1 MRRSKSG
8 DILFMTGY
16 AGLKGTCE
24 LVNEKKEELKKR
36 FSGSFIKAAEK
47 LYDENPDIADRIDEM
62 KNMAAEIFE
71 VGKDGIFAALWDFA
85 AEVELGL
92 EVDIKS
98 IPVRQ
103 ETIEITDFLDVNPYE
118 ISAEGSLLISA
129 DRDECREL
137 SVFLRE
143 MGINTDTIGK
153 FTGQNER
160 VLRNGDQKR
169 FLTPVSRIEDEK
181 RLRESQKK

>member
-1 MRRSKSG
+1 MLHSKAG
-8 DILFMTGY
+8 DILIMTGY
-16 AGLKGTCE
+16 AGLKGTCG
-24 LVNEKKEELKKR
+24 LIAEKKEELEKR
-36 FSGSFIKAAEK
+36 FSGSFLRASEK
-47 LYDENPDIADRIDEM
+47 LIYMQSDIEERR
-62 KNMAAEIFE
+62 AEIKTPASDIFE

-85 AEVELGL
+85 AEAELGL

-137 SVFLRE
+137 SVFLKE
-143 MGINTDTIGK
+143 MGINTDTIGE